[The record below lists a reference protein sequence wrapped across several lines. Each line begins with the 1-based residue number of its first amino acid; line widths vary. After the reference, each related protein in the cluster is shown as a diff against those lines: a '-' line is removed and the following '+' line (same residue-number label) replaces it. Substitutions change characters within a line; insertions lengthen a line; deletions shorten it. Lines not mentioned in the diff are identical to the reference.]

1 MVRAEQKTFRTDAW
15 NRKTE
20 LDTISTD
27 GDLTYL
33 INVATIMI
41 MEIEFDPEKNAR
53 NVRDRGI
60 SFDQAQEFDWDSAL
74 VWSDTRQDYGEERF
88 IALGL
93 IGERLHSL
101 VFTVRGNAVR
111 VISLRKA
118 NRREELGYEQENKS

>member
-1 MVRAEQKTFRTDAW
+1 
-15 NRKTE
+15 
-20 LDTISTD
+20 
-27 GDLTYL
+27 
-33 INVATIMI
+33 
-41 MEIEFDPEKNAR
+41 ME
-53 NVRDRGI
+53 
-60 SFDQAQEFDWDSAL
+60 
-74 VWSDTRQDYGEERF
+74 EERF

>member
-33 INVATIMI
+33 INVATIML
-41 MEIEFDPEKNAR
+41 MEIELDPEKNAR

-93 IGERLHSL
+93 VGERLHSL

-118 NRREELGYEQENKS
+118 NRREELGYEKEN

>member
-1 MVRAEQKTFRTDAW
+1 M
-15 NRKTE
+15 
-20 LDTISTD
+20 L
-27 GDLTYL
+27 
-33 INVATIMI
+33 

-101 VFTVRGNAVR
+101 VFTVRGNTVR
-111 VISLRKA
+111 VINLRKA
-118 NRREELGYEQENKS
+118 NRREELVLRQGCIDGFSWPVRVQGNWQNPPRHCVSVHLTVF